1 MIMGTTVFM
10 ETIMITKTMTKTT
23 PLRNNINLVIKKP
36 LGENCHE
43 SLIGEQH
50 WTMLAVLVREQY
62 YVVESVL
69 LDITVDDCSSIMAHK
84 FC

>member
-1 MIMGTTVFM
+1 MIMGTTVLM
-10 ETIMITKTMTKTT
+10 ETIMITKIMTKTT

-36 LGENCHE
+36 LGKNCHE

-69 LDITVDDCSSIMAHK
+69 LDITVDDCSSIRANK